1 MQTKDN
7 KQYRVVVL
15 KDQKTNEFQLIDE
28 SQVVNQTPKT
38 TIIHAQNDGTTSV
51 TTNHID
57 YSETHTKVV
66 MSSLK
71 QNNIDT
77 TTHQISSIQTV

>member
-28 SQVVNQTPKT
+28 SQVVN
-38 TIIHAQNDGTTSV
+38 
-51 TTNHID
+51 
-57 YSETHTKVV
+57 
-66 MSSLK
+66 
-71 QNNIDT
+71 
-77 TTHQISSIQTV
+77 